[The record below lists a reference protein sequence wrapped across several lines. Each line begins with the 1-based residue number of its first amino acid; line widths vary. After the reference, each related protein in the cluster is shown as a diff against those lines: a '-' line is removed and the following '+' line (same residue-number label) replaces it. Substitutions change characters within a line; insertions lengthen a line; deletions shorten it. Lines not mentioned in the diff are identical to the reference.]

1 MFKPA
6 REPASEWRIGVAAD
20 GRMLDLQARGNLL
33 DLLRR
38 GEEALSA
45 VRATAERARTNGSL
59 QYPLEDCLLDAPLR
73 PGKVITLARNYL
85 EHVAEHGL
93 THTGKVPSAS
103 IKASSS
109 LSAPYGEVV
118 RPAVERE
125 LDYETELALVIG
137 KRCKNVPQ
145 SRAYDVVAGYTV
157 LCDIVARQVL
167 KIERAA
173 GNQFLGKMFD
183 SFGPL
188 GPYLVTKD
196 EVPDP
201 MNLTIS
207 TRVNGEVRQHSN
219 TSRMIWNI
227 PQLIAYFSQA
237 TLEPGD
243 IISTGTPAGV
253 AAGRKAHE
261 TPWYLK
267 PGDVIEC
274 EVERVGLLRNRIVD
288 DTSGPLH
295 WDWTA

>member
-1 MFKPA
+1 MRLAMFRPA
-6 REPASEWRIGVAAD
+6 QEPASGWRPGLAAD
-20 GRMLDLQARGNLL
+20 GQMLDLRAKHKSILELL
-33 DLLRR
+33 QL
-38 GEEALSA
+38 GEEALA
-45 VRATAERARTNGSL
+45 GLRTVQGRR
-59 QYPLEDCLLDAPLR
+59 YPLDQCRLDAPLR
-73 PGKVITLARNYL
+73 PGKLITMARNYL

-109 LSAPYGEVV
+109 LTGPYDDIV

-125 LDYETELALVIG
+125 LDYETELAVVIG
-137 KRCKNVPQ
+137 KRCKNVPA
-145 SRAYDVVAGYTV
+145 SRAYEVVAGYTV
-157 LCDIVARQVL
+157 LCDVVARQVL

-201 MNLTIS
+201 MNLTIT

-219 TSRMIWNI
+219 TGRMIWNI
-227 PQLIAYFSQA
+227 PQLVAYFSQA

-253 AAGRKAHE
+253 AAGRKPHE

-274 EVERVGLLRNRIVD
+274 EVERVGLLRSRIVD
-288 DTSGPLH
+288 DTSASS